1 MCHRLR
7 GHQRGRVVRN
17 GVCGRRT
24 VVSGDRVQ
32 HASTSSDRDVHSDKL
47 VVHVQQHSAM
57 LDGGTRQVLQVLQN
71 EGEVF
76 STLERAFDMR
86 SFASSVA

>member
-47 VVHVQQHSAM
+47 VVHVQRWLH
-57 LDGGTRQVLQVLQN
+57 GGTRQLLQVLQN

-76 STLERAFDMR
+76 STLEKAFDMR